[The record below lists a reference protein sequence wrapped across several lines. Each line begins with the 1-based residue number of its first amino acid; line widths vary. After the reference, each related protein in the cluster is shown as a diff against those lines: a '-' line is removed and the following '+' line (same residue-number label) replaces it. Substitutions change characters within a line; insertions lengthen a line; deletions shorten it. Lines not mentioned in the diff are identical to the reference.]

1 MTKKGSLYPPIVEPV
16 TINPLGVIIMAF
28 IFALVFF
35 IIGVLTMHYPKIAG
49 VI

>member
-1 MTKKGSLYPPIVEPV
+1 MTKKSLYPVAEPIKV
-16 TINPLGVIIMAF
+16 NPIGVIFWIF

-35 IIGVLTMHYPKIAG
+35 VIGVATMHYPSIQG

>member
-1 MTKKGSLYPPIVEPV
+1 MTKKSLCPVAEPIKV
-16 TINPLGVIIMAF
+16 NPIGVIFWIF

-35 IIGVLTMHYPKIAG
+35 IIGVATMHYPSIQG

>member
-1 MTKKGSLYPPIVEPV
+1 MPKKSLYPVAEPV
-16 TINPLGVIIMAF
+16 KVNPVGVVFWSF

-35 IIGVLTMHYPKIAG
+35 IIGFATMHYPKIAG

>member
-1 MTKKGSLYPPIVEPV
+1 MAKKSLYPVAEPIKVNPV
-16 TINPLGVIIMAF
+16 GVIFWCF

-35 IIGVLTMHYPKIAG
+35 VIGIATMHYPSIQG

>member
-1 MTKKGSLYPPIVEPV
+1 MSMSKKSLYPVAEPV
-16 TINPLGVIIMAF
+16 KVSPVGVIFWAF

-35 IIGVLTMHYPKIAG
+35 AIGVATMHYPSIQA